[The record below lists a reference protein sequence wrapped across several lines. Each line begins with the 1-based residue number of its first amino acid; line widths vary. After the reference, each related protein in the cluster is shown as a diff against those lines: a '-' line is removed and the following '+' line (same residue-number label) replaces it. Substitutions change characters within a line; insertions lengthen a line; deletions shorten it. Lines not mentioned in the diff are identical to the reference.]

1 MYKHAKLTATTVVG
15 CECWNLQVLTTSL
28 HHPPENRQKGRWGF
42 MFIKIYLKGLAGA
55 PLCSVILSSWV
66 GKWDLDLKA
75 KWGFLLFWL
84 PSQDLGTIFWKVLP
98 TNPTSECTLIPAGV
112 SVTQLASGASR
123 MESEGRKVGLT
134 AHSRRWRLAP
144 GRASFL
150 TLWSGF
156 PHQTQMPS
164 AKERTGDLLP
174 AFETVSDEIWTIFH
188 HLL

>member
-42 MFIKIYLKGLAGA
+42 MFIKIYLKGLSGA

-98 TNPTSECTLIPAGV
+98 TNPTSECTLILAGV

-164 AKERTGDLLP
+164 AIERTGDLLP